1 MSARLWS
8 WDAHHRFAASCAV
21 ALGAFLLL
29 SPVEH
34 GLALRSV
41 AAWDVFCFTSL
52 ALAWSVLAFKDPYE
66 ARRTAGLQDSSQTF
80 LFILIVGAATA
91 SLFAVGLLLGES
103 KQLPAASLRAHIA
116 LSLAAIALSWGLIH
130 TVFALRY
137 AHYFYEDARE
147 VARHEIEGGMLF
159 PEEANPDYL
168 DFAYFSFVIGMTA
181 QVSDVQI
188 TSRRVRRVALVHGLI
203 SFLFNTAILAVFVNI
218 VAGLL

>member
-1 MSARLWS
+1 MSVRLWS
-8 WDAHHRFAASCAV
+8 WDAHHRFAVACLAAV
-21 ALGAFLLL
+21 ATFFLLGG
-29 SPVEH
+29 EH
-34 GLALRSV
+34 HSVALRAV
-41 AAWDVFCFTSL
+41 AAWDVYCFASL
-52 ALAWSVLAFKDPYE
+52 ALAWGVISFLDPYD
-66 ARRTAGLQDSSQTF
+66 ARRTARIQDSSQTF
-80 LFILIVGAATA
+80 LFTLVIGAATA

-103 KQLPAASLRAHIA
+103 KQLPAASLREHIA

-130 TVFALRY
+130 TLFALRY
-137 AHYFYEDARE
+137 AHYYYEDARE

-203 SFLFNTAILAVFVNI
+203 AFLFNTAILAVFVNI